1 VPRSFGSMRRTSAS
15 TARALGGLLAAA
27 ASQSDRAASLRAMVW
42 RQLLRE
48 GFDAGRDRVA
58 RLMRRQGLEG
68 VRRGRRVRTTL
79 SDKTAPCPL
88 DRVNRRFTADRPNTA
103 PPGSPD
109 PVTFGNGIDRLLTV
123 NG

>member
-1 VPRSFGSMRRTSAS
+1 M
-15 TARALGGLLAAA
+15 ARALGGLLAAA

-48 GFDAGRDRVA
+48 GFDAGRDGVT

-88 DRVNRRFTADRPNTA
+88 DNVNRHFTADRPNR
-103 PPGSPD
+103 PLPG
-109 PVTFGNGIDRLLTV
+109 LLTRFPSGIGLTV
-123 NG
+123 F